1 MENNANGHVHDGF
14 QMTEDQK
21 KSLLSVA
28 RASIHH
34 GFNDSQALQI
44 DQQGHEIALQEN
56 AATFVTLHKQ
66 GKLRGCIGT
75 LEAYQPL
82 ITDVSEHAY
91 AAAFQDPRFPPV
103 TIDEFDSLHI
113 EISVLSPMLPMTF
126 DNESDLLKQLQ
137 PHVDGLTIEDGYH
150 KATFLPQVWENL
162 TNPQEFLTQ
171 LKLKAEL
178 AADHWSIDFK
188 TYRYTVLSFEE

>member
-1 MENNANGHVHDGF
+1 
-14 QMTEDQK
+14 MTEDQK

-162 TNPQEFLTQ
+162 TNSQEFLTQ
-171 LKLKAEL
+171 LKN
-178 AADHWSIDFK
+178 
-188 TYRYTVLSFEE
+188 